1 MLFLNRL
8 RSKIGVMMKKKWILP
23 VIAGVIVII
32 ALAVIFLVPKKSE
45 EPGLYADQDQQ
56 TIRYKL
62 AEFIIPVIPS
72 ISYSCRF

>member
-45 EPGLYADQDQQ
+45 EPG
-56 TIRYKL
+56 
-62 AEFIIPVIPS
+62 VIP
-72 ISYSCRF
+72 YSCWMGMIRSTIEAE